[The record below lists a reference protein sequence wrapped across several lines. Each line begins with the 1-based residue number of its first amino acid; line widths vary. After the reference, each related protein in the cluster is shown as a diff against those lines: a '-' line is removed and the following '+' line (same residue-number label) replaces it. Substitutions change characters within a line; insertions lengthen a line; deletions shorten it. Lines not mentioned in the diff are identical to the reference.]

1 MKITANQI
9 TFARI
14 FLLPIPCAL
23 LLYGGIKAWWVA
35 FFLYTALGI
44 TDTIDGILA
53 RKYGATRLGGLIDP
67 VADKIFMASIL
78 IAFTGLGY
86 FPWWG
91 LALIFCRELLVTAL
105 RSSVAIRHGQVKLT
119 TLAKLKTII
128 QMGGMGTFF
137 WTMAL
142 PVPWLIGVS
151 SFAGFCFLAP
161 WVYLRLRGH
170 KQPPFYLLPVG
181 FAFVGVA
188 MLGGLVE
195 KETSLLIQALAIVG
209 ITLASAIEYL
219 AASWRVFKKDGL
231 TSFDITRIFWAVAY
245 GFFALPVVGIYPE
258 VFLPLLIGLSFELAL
273 GGLENVV
280 TSEGGRLHN
289 GWYLMTGTL
298 ATLFGVSS
306 FLVAFAG
313 IPMVF
318 PLLAWVLAFGSA
330 LSFGVNFYRWRHLFA
345 HAL

>member
-1 MKITANQI
+1 MRITANQI

-23 LLYGGIKAWWVA
+23 LLFGGSTAWWVA

-86 FPWWG
+86 FPWW
-91 LALIFCRELLVTAL
+91 ALSAIFCRELLVTAL
-105 RSSVAIRHGQVKLT
+105 RSSVAVRHGQVKLT
-119 TLAKLKTII
+119 ELAKLKTII

-142 PVPWLIGVS
+142 PVPWLMAISG
-151 SFAGFCFLAP
+151 FAAICFFAP
-161 WVYLRLRGH
+161 WVALRLRG
-170 KQPPFYLLPVG
+170 KNPPFYLLPVG
-181 FAFVGVA
+181 CAFLSVVVLA
-188 MLGGLVE
+188 ALVS
-195 KETSLLIQALAIVG
+195 KETSLMLQAIAIVA
-209 ITLASAIEYL
+209 ITCASAIEYV
-219 AASWRVFKKDGL
+219 AASWRMFKKDCL
-231 TSFDITRIFWAVAY
+231 TSFDTTRIFWAISY
-245 GFFALPVVGIYPE
+245 GFLALPVVGYYPQ

-280 TSEGGRLHN
+280 TSEGGRLQN
-289 GWYLMTGTL
+289 GWYLLTGGL
-298 ATLFGVSS
+298 AAMFGISS
-306 FLVAFAG
+306 FLAALWWGTPVVLPA
-313 IPMVF
+313 
-318 PLLAWVLAFGSA
+318 LAWVLTLGSA
-330 LSFGVNFYRWRHLFA
+330 VAFGVNFYRWRHLFA